1 VSTLYGR
8 RGGGGDRD
16 WRRGEGDLLA
26 RERRLE
32 RGLHERVVRARDE
45 EARLL
50 EAFVRKVVEREVHE
64 VLVRRVLRPN
74 APPRASATPGGERV
88 GSGWGVGAADL
99 GAVAW
104 ALPFQRR
111 WALVGHWS

>member
-45 EARLL
+45 EAR
-50 EAFVRKVVEREVHE
+50 
-64 VLVRRVLRPN
+64 VLRPN
-74 APPRASATPGGERV
+74 APPRALATPDWERV

-104 ALPFQRR
+104 ALPFRRR